1 MFFGYGNKDG
11 FASSSVKFLPFYI
24 LMYMVISFFL
34 IDSIP
39 YFIDYESYD
48 KIVAG
53 GWAWQ
58 KYITEPVSASLL
70 MLLGYFSLGAFEL
83 YISTWFFAFLISI
96 FVLYKKGIPF
106 FSLYLYLILNP
117 VSLILLQFSRQ
128 YVAYLFFLIAIL
140 FYESKVRYLFG
151 LALSFLSHTASAA
164 FSGVVFYLIGSR
176 LFHFLMVVL
185 VSFFAFYLLSAFYF
199 SEYMVHEVDKGRG
212 RVAIVVLNFIF
223 FILLSIKR
231 KKIVLSFSL
240 LCLFFL
246 YSFTISPQAG
256 RFAPYFIAFLA
267 LYGFSSF
274 RALSNV
280 FVINFFFMCN
290 IMFSFY
296 MVWSGQYGF
305 GP

>member
-1 MFFGYGNKDG
+1 MFFGYGNKAG
-11 FASSSVKFLPFYI
+11 FASYSLMFLPFYF

-39 YFIDYESYD
+39 YFIDYEAYD

-53 GWAWQ
+53 GWAWK
-58 KYITEPVSASLL
+58 KYITEPVSASFL

-83 YISTWFFAFLISI
+83 YISTWFFAFLISLV
-96 FVLYKKGIPF
+96 VLYKKGVSF

-128 YVAYLFFLIAIL
+128 YIAYLFFLIAIL
-140 FYESKVRYLFG
+140 FYENKIRSLFV

-164 FSGVVFYLIGSR
+164 FSGMAFYLIGSR
-176 LFHFLMVVL
+176 FFHFLIVVL
-185 VSFFAFYLLSAFYF
+185 VSFFAFYLLSVFYF
-199 SEYMVHEVDKGRG
+199 SEHTVHEVDKGRG

-223 FILLSIKR
+223 FILLSVKR

-246 YSFTISPQAG
+246 YSFIITPQAG
-256 RFAPYFIAFLA
+256 RFAPYFIVFLA

-274 RALSNV
+274 RALSNI
-280 FVINFFFMCN
+280 FVINLFFICN
-290 IMFSFY
+290 IIFSFY